1 MSDPQWTVS
10 FGPGGREGIKFPP
23 DPPFPNPVYLPSDDE
38 VRECW
43 AMAEVNPDGYL
54 NDGLEVPD
62 EAGKYAEFD
71 RWLLRIKRQVWEE
84 GFSSGA
90 YRGQDLDDEY
100 DAENPYWD

>member
-62 EAGKYAEFD
+62 EAGKYAEFNQ
-71 RWLLRIKRQVWEE
+71 WLLRIKRQAWEE

-90 YRGQDLDDEY
+90 YRGQDLDDDY
-100 DAENPYWD
+100 GAENPYRG

>member
-10 FGPGGREGIKFPP
+10 FGPGGREGIPFPP
-23 DPPFPNPVYLPSDDE
+23 DSPPAAAYMPSDDE
-38 VRECW
+38 IRECW

-54 NDGLEVPD
+54 NDGLPVPD

-71 RWLLRIKRQVWEE
+71 RWLLRVKRQAWEE

-90 YRGQDLDDEY
+90 YRGQDLDDDY
-100 DAENPYWD
+100 GAENPYWD

>member
-10 FGPGGREGIKFPP
+10 FGPGGREGIPFPP
-23 DPPFPNPVYLPSDDE
+23 DSPSPAGYEPEDDE
-38 VRECW
+38 IRECW

-90 YRGQDLDDEY
+90 YRGQDLDDDY
-100 DAENPYWD
+100 SAENPYWG